1 LTLRVPATIIARS
14 SHFRGARAIPACGF
28 RRGGMLAGRAG
39 QIITA
44 RPGAGRLRDG
54 LENRRMFD
62 ASKTDDA
69 DPAETRE
76 WLESIDSVLKAHGP
90 ERAQYLLERVID
102 FTRRS
107 GAYLPFKPNTAYV
120 NTISTA
126 QELEYPGD
134 RALEQRIKAYIR
146 WNAMAMVVQVN
157 RQSSEYGG
165 HIASY
170 ASAATLYEVG
180 FNHFWRA
187 PGEQHPGDMVFFQ
200 GHSSPGIYARAY
212 LEGRLTEEHLRRFR
226 EEVGGGGLSSYP
238 HPWLMPDFW
247 QFPTVSMGLGAMMAI
262 YQARFVRYLEHRGIV
277 PPSDRKVWCF
287 LGDGE
292 MDEPESLGAIT
303 MPVREKLD
311 NLVFVINCNLQRLD
325 GPVRGNGK
333 IIQELEAAFLGA
345 GWNVIKVIWGSRWD
359 PLLQRDTKGL
369 LRRLMM
375 ECVDGE
381 YQNFKAKG
389 GAYTRENFFGKYAEL
404 REMVANMSDEDI
416 WRLNRGGHD
425 PEKVYNAYQSAVNH
439 QGQPT
444 VILAKTVKGYG
455 MGKAGEGQNISHQQK
470 KLDDAALREFRDR
483 FNIPVSDED
492 IAEVPYYRPKETSEE
507 LRYLQERRKAL
518 GGYLPQ
524 RREVAPPLEVPP
536 LEAFGSL
543 LDASGERE
551 FSTTMALV
559 RLLGVLI
566 KDKAIGKHIVPI
578 VPDEAR
584 TFGMEGMFRQIG
596 IYSSMGQLY
605 TPQDADQ
612 LLYYREDKKG
622 QILEEGINEGGAM
635 CSWIAAGTA
644 SANHGVHMVP
654 FYIYYSMFGFQR
666 VGDFAWAAGDMQA
679 RGFLVG
685 GTAGR
690 TTLAGEGLQHQDGHS
705 QLVATTIPNCIA
717 YDPTYAYELAVIVQ
731 DGLRRMYAEQERVF
745 YYVTCMNENYAHPA
759 MPEGAREGILK
770 GMYLLREGGKGKVRV
785 NLMGSGTIL
794 REVLKAATVLEQE
807 FGVAADVFSAPSF
820 SELRREALDVERWNL
835 LHPAEE
841 PRVPYVRQLLEG
853 RKGPY
858 VAATDYMRIVPDQ
871 IRQWVPGT
879 YHVLGTDGY
888 GRSDSRA
895 ALRGFFEVDHR
906 YVTVAA
912 LKALADDGKLDRA
925 SVTSAIAKFGIDPDK
940 PNPVTV

>member
-1 LTLRVPATIIARS
+1 
-14 SHFRGARAIPACGF
+14 
-28 RRGGMLAGRAG
+28 
-39 QIITA
+39 
-44 RPGAGRLRDG
+44 
-54 LENRRMFD
+54 MFE
-62 ASKTDDA
+62 ASKVDDA
-69 DPAETRE
+69 DPDETRE
-76 WLESIDSVLKAHGP
+76 WLESIDSVLKTHGA

-134 RALEQRIKAYIR
+134 RALEKRIKAYIR
-146 WNAMAMVVQVN
+146 WNAMAMVVQAN

-187 PGEQHPGDMVFFQ
+187 PDDRHPGDMVFMQ
-200 GHSSPGIYARAY
+200 GHSAPGIYARAY

-247 QFPTVSMGLGAMMAI
+247 QFPTVSMGLGPMMAI

-277 PPSDRKVWCF
+277 PPSDRKVWAF

-345 GWNVIKVIWGSRWD
+345 GWNVIKVVWGSRWD
-359 PLLQRDTKGL
+359 PLLQRDSKGL

-389 GAYTRENFFGKYAEL
+389 GAYTREHFFGKYPEL
-404 REMVANMSDEDI
+404 RELVANLSDEDI

-425 PEKVYNAYQSAVNH
+425 PAKVFNAYQAAVNH
-439 QGQPT
+439 KGQPT

-455 MGKAGEGQNISHQQK
+455 MGKAGEGQNISHQAK
-470 KLDDAALREFRDR
+470 KLDDAALKEFRDR
-483 FNIPVSDED
+483 FNIPVSDEE
-492 IAEVPYYRPKETSEE
+492 ITEVPYYRPKESSEE
-507 LRYLQERRKAL
+507 IKYLQERRKQL

-524 RREVAPPLEVPP
+524 RNDKAPPLAVPP
-536 LEAFGSL
+536 LEAFGAL
-543 LDASGERE
+543 LESSGERE
-551 FSTTMALV
+551 ISTTMALV
-559 RLLGVLI
+559 RMLGVLM
-566 KDKAIGKHIVPI
+566 KDKDIGKHIVPI

-584 TFGMEGMFRQIG
+584 TFGMEGMFRQVG

-605 TPQDADQ
+605 TPQDSDQ

-622 QILEEGINEGGAM
+622 QVLEEGINEGGAM

-666 VGDFAWAAGDMQA
+666 IGDFAWAAGDMQA

-705 QLVATTIPNCIA
+705 QLVATTIPNCVA
-717 YDPTYAYELAVIVQ
+717 YDPTFAYELAVIVQ
-731 DGLRRMYAEQERVF
+731 DGLRRMYVEQEKIF
-745 YYVTCMNENYAHPA
+745 YYVTCMNENYTQPA
-759 MPEGAREGILK
+759 MPEGVREGILK
-770 GMYLLREGGKGKVRV
+770 GMYPCRQGGKGKVRAT
-785 NLMGSGTIL
+785 LLGSGTIL
-794 REVLKAATVLEQE
+794 REVLKAAELLEKD

-820 SELRREALDVERWNL
+820 SELRREALDAERWNL
-835 LHPAEE
+835 LHPDQS
-841 PRVPYVRQLLEG
+841 PRVPYVSQLLEG
-853 RKGPY
+853 RTGPFI
-858 VAATDYMRIVPDQ
+858 AATDYMRIVPDQ

-895 ALRGFFEVDHR
+895 ALRHFFEVDHR
-906 YVTVAA
+906 YIVVAA
-912 LKALADDGKLDRA
+912 LKMLADEGKLDRGT
-925 SVTSAIAKFGIDPDK
+925 VTRAIATFGIDPEK

>member
-1 LTLRVPATIIARS
+1 
-14 SHFRGARAIPACGF
+14 
-28 RRGGMLAGRAG
+28 
-39 QIITA
+39 
-44 RPGAGRLRDG
+44 
-54 LENRRMFD
+54 MFD
-62 ASKTDDA
+62 ASKIEDA

-76 WLESIDSVLKAHGP
+76 WLESIDSVLKTHGA

-120 NTISTA
+120 NTISPG
-126 QELEYPGD
+126 QEQPYPGD
-134 RALEQRIKAYIR
+134 RALERRLEAYLR
-146 WNAMAMVVQVN
+146 WNAMAMVVQAN
-157 RQSSEYGG
+157 RQSSEFGG

-187 PGEQHPGDMVFFQ
+187 PSDRHPGDMVFIQ
-200 GHSSPGIYARAY
+200 GHSAPGIYARAY
-212 LEGRLTEEHLRRFR
+212 LEGRLTEDHLRRFR

-238 HPWLMPDFW
+238 HPWLMPEFW
-247 QFPTVSMGLGAMMAI
+247 QFPTVSMGLGPMMAI
-262 YQARFVRYLEHRGIV
+262 YQARFIRYLEHRGIV
-277 PPSDRKVWCF
+277 PPSDRKVWTF

-333 IIQELEAAFLGA
+333 IVQELEAAFLGA
-345 GWNVIKVIWGSRWD
+345 GWNVIKVLWGSRWD
-359 PLLQRDTKGL
+359 PLLQKDTKGL

-381 YQNFKAKG
+381 YQNYKAKG
-389 GAYTRENFFGKYAEL
+389 GAYTREHFFGKYPEL
-404 REMVANMSDEDI
+404 KEMVANMSDEDI

-425 PEKVYNAYQSAVNH
+425 ARKVFNAYRAATEH
-439 QGQPT
+439 KDQPT

-455 MGKAGEGQNISHQQK
+455 MGAAGEGQNITHQQK
-470 KLDDAALREFRDR
+470 KLNDAALREFRDR
-483 FNIPVSDED
+483 FNIPVSDQD
-492 IAEVPYYRPKETSEE
+492 ITQVPYYRPAQNSEE
-507 LRYLQERRKAL
+507 LNYLQERRSAL

-524 RREVAPPLEVPP
+524 RKVSAPPLEVPP
-536 LEAFGSL
+536 LEVFKPL
-543 LDASGERE
+543 LEASGDRE
-551 FSTTMALV
+551 ISTTMAFV
-559 RLLGVLI
+559 RLLGLLI
-566 KDKAIGKHIVPI
+566 KDKSIGKHIVPI
-578 VPDEAR
+578 IPDEAR

-635 CSWIAAGTA
+635 CSWIAAGT
-644 SANHGVHMVP
+644 SYANHGVYMVP

-666 VGDFAWAAGDMQA
+666 VGDFAWAAGDMRT
-679 RGFLVG
+679 RGFLIG

-717 YDPTYAYELAVIVQ
+717 YDPTFAYELAVIVQ
-731 DGLRRMYAEQERVF
+731 DGLRRMYGEQESVF
-745 YYVTCMNENYAHPA
+745 YYITCMNENYAQPA
-759 MPEGAREGILK
+759 MPEAARDGILK
-770 GMYLLREGGKGKVRV
+770 GLYRLRQGGRGKVRV
-785 NLMGSGTIL
+785 NLLGSGTIL
-794 REVLKAATVLEQE
+794 REVIKASEVLEKE
-807 FGVAADVFSAPSF
+807 YGVAADVFSATSF

-835 LHPAEE
+835 LHPEQA
-841 PRVPYVRQLLEG
+841 PRVPYVRQLLGEQQ
-853 RKGPY
+853 GPF
-858 VAATDYMRIVPDQ
+858 VAATDYMRLVPDQ
-871 IRQWVPGT
+871 VRQWVPGS
-879 YHVLGTDGY
+879 YHVLGTDGF

-895 ALRGFFEVDHR
+895 ALRHFFEVDHR
-906 YVTVAA
+906 YVVVAA
-912 LKALADDGKLDRA
+912 LKALVDEGALDRGTVRRA
-925 SVTSAIAKFGIDPDK
+925 LEAFGIDPEK